1 MRTNLTTRHIDL
13 LIAALNFASS
23 YIIEDQL
30 FESWDFKNEDE
41 AEREINATLQWLYQQ
56 KDKRN
61 AD

>member
-1 MRTNLTTRHIDL
+1 MRTNLTTRRIDL
-13 LIAALNFASS
+13 LVGVLMFASS